1 MLNSL
6 LMFEK
11 GNREKEKWPREMM
24 AKRTAWLWTLLL
36 SSKVKIALKMEKIM
50 KIYYNLENKD

>member
-1 MLNSL
+1 
-6 LMFEK
+6 MFEK